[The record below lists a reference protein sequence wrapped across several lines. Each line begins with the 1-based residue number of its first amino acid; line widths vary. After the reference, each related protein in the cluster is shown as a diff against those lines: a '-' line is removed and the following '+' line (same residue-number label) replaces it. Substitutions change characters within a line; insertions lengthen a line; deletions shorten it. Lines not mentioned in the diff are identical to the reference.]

1 MFLAKGK
8 NHVQLCASS
17 TPDDPIYEY
26 VREIV
31 RRVLNGL
38 SSIWDEPER
47 VTERE
52 RDRRRQEARR
62 LREAEEEVERV
73 SLAAVRERER
83 RHRTQEI
90 AQRMERIA
98 INERERR
105 GEAEEEI
112 RRLAAEAADADA
124 RARQA
129 EAALLQGRRLAERER
144 VVPEHQ
150 RQAEIEDRAE
160 ADDHNAIHELICP
173 ASPGTCEWIFSD
185 TTYQAWISKP
195 DGVLVV
201 EGAPFCGKTVLA
213 THLTLSLMKES
224 SSLILSHACS
234 SMSHATNKEALLKSL
249 LHQLFRQEPSLA
261 ISAMSRNPVLRE
273 GAYVPFEVL
282 DDIFQNSLETLA
294 LRDRRVFC
302 IVDDLDNCGP
312 GDSSEI
318 LSTLHCIDTFPKHG
332 LIVTR
337 RSLLLPSIE
346 TQFENRV
353 ILEMTPTLVNSEISV
368 FVDHTIESRQHQL
381 SRSDLDR
388 VREFIVRQSEGSF
401 LHAKLA
407 CDDLLRSLDSGYSM
421 LKIEREISSRVWG
434 NIKHLYERDLSLA
447 MKDPLGEIILS
458 ILLVAFE
465 RLETRMIAKFCS
477 ALKLVTHSEHTV
489 TVLQVENTLRSMRS
503 LISFENGLVKLTQ
516 DSQRYLELEFETWNT
531 AMSNRNL
538 AAACMTEIHEGS
550 SGSSAELGYQN
561 GPFMDYSVKYWM
573 AHLQKCE
580 EIADKDLID
589 SAYGLFAI
597 DPRVG
602 CWVYGYEHLTL
613 DTIPQVGC
621 WVYGYELLTL
631 DTIPQTGE
639 LGPLFGGSCFG
650 LSTVVERAL
659 KSGLSP
665 SAQDE
670 SGRIALHW
678 ASERGHLNVV
688 SLLLQSGSNPNSQT
702 KAGWTCAHLAAR
714 RGHIG
719 VVKILLAHGATVDLP
734 AFDGR
739 TALHFAVEAE
749 NWDTVRELTACG
761 ADPTLT
767 ILTGAGILELA
778 KDYSPAALIA
788 QLGLEPHDV
797 DRLIG
802 SLISEKANEILTSL
816 LSSDADIVGRSYPWA
831 LDLINDG
838 VAAAEVSDIL
848 LKSEHLVWLD
858 LDEVASD
865 VNEAADLMGQIGHL
879 QGCAH
884 EAYSS
889 AVLHKPDIR
898 APKTLNSHELQSDP
912 HTEALEHGQE
922 SPESA
927 TNTSSLDY
935 DLEIEN
941 AFSKMDIH
949 EQQMLRICGVAG
961 VFHPSTGGEH
971 NPGRA
976 TLRGGL
982 AQIIYEDP
990 SEVQNYAQTYRRGG
1004 G

>member
-8 NHVQLCASS
+8 NHAQLCAFS
-17 TPDDPIYEY
+17 TLDDPIYEY
-26 VREIV
+26 VRETV
-31 RRVLNGL
+31 RRVFNGL
-38 SSIWDEPER
+38 SSSSELYASSMKLTAIW
-47 VTERE
+47 
-52 RDRRRQEARR
+52 
-62 LREAEEEVERV
+62 
-73 SLAAVRERER
+73 
-83 RHRTQEI
+83 
-90 AQRMERIA
+90 
-98 INERERR
+98 
-105 GEAEEEI
+105 
-112 RRLAAEAADADA
+112 
-124 RARQA
+124 
-129 EAALLQGRRLAERER
+129 
-144 VVPEHQ
+144 
-150 RQAEIEDRAE
+150 
-160 ADDHNAIHELICP
+160 DDHNAIHELVCA

-185 TTYQAWISKP
+185 TTYQAWTLNP
-195 DGVLVV
+195 GGVLVV

-213 THLTLSLMKES
+213 RHLTRGLMKES
-224 SSLILSHACS
+224 SSLVLSYACS
-234 SMSHATNKEALLKSL
+234 SMGHATNKEALMKSL

-261 ISAMSRNPVLRE
+261 ISAISRNPVLRE

-282 DDIFQNSLETLA
+282 DDIFRNSLETLA

-302 IVDDLDNCGP
+302 IVDGLDNCGL
-312 GDSSEI
+312 GDSFEI
-318 LSTLHCIDTFPKHG
+318 LSALHCIDTFPKHG

-368 FVDHTIESRQHQL
+368 FVDHTIESHQL
-381 SRSDLDR
+381 SQSDLDR
-388 VREFIVRQSEGSF
+388 VREFVVRQSEGSF

-407 CDDLLRSLDSGYSM
+407 CDDLLRSLDSGYLM
-421 LKIEREISSRVWG
+421 LEIERQISSSVWG
-434 NIKHLYERDLSLA
+434 NIRRLYERDLSLV

-465 RLETRMIAKFCS
+465 RLETRMMAKFCS
-477 ALKLVTHSEHTV
+477 ASKLVTHSEYPV
-489 TVLQVENTLRSMRS
+489 TVLQVENSLRSMRS

-516 DSQRYLELEFETWNT
+516 DSQRYLESEFETRNT
-531 AMSNRNL
+531 TMGNRNL
-538 AAACMTEIHEGS
+538 AAACMAEIHEGS
-550 SGSSAELGYQN
+550 SGSPTELGYQN
-561 GPFMDYSVKYWM
+561 GSFMDYSVKYWM
-573 AHLQKCE
+573 IHLQKCE

-621 WVYGYELLTL
+621 WVYGYELLML

-665 SAQDE
+665 STQDE

-702 KAGWTCAHLAAR
+702 KAGWTCVHLAAR

-719 VVKILLAHGATVDLP
+719 VVKVLLAHGAIVDLP

-761 ADPTLT
+761 ADPALT
-767 ILTGAGILELA
+767 TLTGASILELA
-778 KDYSPAALIA
+778 KGYSPAALIA
-788 QLGLEPHDV
+788 RLGLEPHDV

-802 SLISEKANEILTSL
+802 SLISEKASEILTSL

-838 VAAAEVSDIL
+838 VTAAEVSDIL

-858 LDEVASD
+858 LGEVASD
-865 VNEAADLMGQIGHL
+865 VNEGADLMGQIGHL

-889 AVLHKPDIR
+889 AVLNRPDIR
-898 APKTLNSHELQSDP
+898 ASKTLNSHEPQSDP
-912 HTEALEHGQE
+912 RTEALEYGQE

-971 NPGRA
+971 NPGHA
-976 TLRGGL
+976 TFLGDL

-990 SEVQNYAQTYRRGG
+990 SEVQNYAQTYRQGG